1 VDFSRVPEDL
11 VHKIMPDLSRRKR
24 NVEWTL
30 RSSALLIVAFLAAAC
45 QGPPP
50 PPPPSVPLSTSEYV
64 IGPGDKLDIFVWRN
78 PDLSVKVP
86 VRPDGRISIPLVADV
101 AAVGKTP
108 TALAQ
113 ELEQRLRKYITD
125 PNVTVMVDSFVGPFT
140 RQVRVIG
147 EAAEPRAIP
156 YRANMT
162 LLDAMIEV
170 GGLTKYAAGNDAVL
184 VRKVDGKDTSYSVH
198 LDSLIRDGNV
208 SANVALA
215 PGDIII
221 IPERVF

>member
-1 VDFSRVPEDL
+1 VKWVSRGVAGL
-11 VHKIMPDLSRRKR
+11 M
-24 NVEWTL
+24 
-30 RSSALLIVAFLAAAC
+30 VAFFAAGC
-45 QGPPP
+45 QGSPP
-50 PPPPSVPLSTSEYV
+50 PPPPSAPLSTSEYV
-64 IGPGDKLDIFVWRN
+64 IGPGDKLNIFVWRN

-86 VRPDGRISIPLVADV
+86 VRPDGRISIPLVPDV
-101 AAVGKTP
+101 VAVGKTP
-108 TALAQ
+108 TSLAR

-147 EAAEPRAIP
+147 EAVEPRAIP

-184 VRKVDGKDTSYSVH
+184 VRKADSEQRSYSVH
-198 LDSLIRDGNV
+198 LGSLIRDGDV

-221 IPERVF
+221 IPERTF